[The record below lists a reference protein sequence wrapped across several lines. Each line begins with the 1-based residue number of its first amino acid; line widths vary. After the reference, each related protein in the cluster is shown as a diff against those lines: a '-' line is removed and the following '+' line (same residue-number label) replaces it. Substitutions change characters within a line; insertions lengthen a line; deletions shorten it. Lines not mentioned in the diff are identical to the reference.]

1 MLMKPLVTNHADD
14 LEQRVV
20 ELEARERELLQIIS
34 SLRKSDNL
42 KLEILDAISALVVYQ
57 DVEQNVLWVNKV
69 VAEALRRPQ
78 DEVTGV
84 PCRELWFGEQGSCPD
99 CPVAKAMQ
107 DSAPREGEI
116 VTRDERIWL
125 VKAFPTFNDA
135 GEVVGCVEIAQDVTR
150 RKQHEQALEDARR
163 RAEDADRVKS
173 EFLANM
179 SHELRTPMNGILGML
194 DLLRDTPLD
203 EEQMDYVLTALG
215 AGEGLLELIND
226 LLSFSKL
233 QAEMIEVAY
242 ADFDVRRTIKAV
254 LDTFTDQCRKKQLVV
269 ESRIRFCLIWWATP
283 SSTRSRAVCRS
294 KRPWNGT

>member
-269 ESRIRFCLIWWATP
+269 ESRIDENIP
-283 SSTRSRAVCRS
+283 DSPDSV
-294 KRPWNGT
+294 